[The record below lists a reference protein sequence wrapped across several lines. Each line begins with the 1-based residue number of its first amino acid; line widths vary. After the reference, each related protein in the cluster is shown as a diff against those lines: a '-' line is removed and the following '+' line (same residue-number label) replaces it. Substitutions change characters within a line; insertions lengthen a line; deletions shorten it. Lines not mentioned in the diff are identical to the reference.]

1 MVCPNC
7 GGLNAATARF
17 CVFCGTPLAARASGG
32 GEERKVV
39 TVLFA
44 ELVGFEEQAD
54 QADPEDVKATLLP
67 FHARL
72 KQVIEHFGGTV
83 DKFIGDVVLGVFGA
97 PAAHEDDPI
106 RAVLTALRIQETV
119 AEVNDQIPGPALL
132 VRIGVNTGEAMV
144 ALGGSGPQI
153 GESVTGDA
161 VNVASRLQGVAAG
174 GEIVVGE
181 ETYRATAPFFS
192 YQERPPVH
200 VKGKAETLRI
210 WRPVSARARV
220 GVDLRRPSPTP
231 FVGRADELQ
240 LLEGAFRRALRERSV
255 QLVTVTGEPG
265 VGKTRIVEEL
275 SARLE
280 ELPELIR
287 WRQGRCLPYGEGV
300 SYWALGEIVKAEA
313 GILEADPPAMV
324 GAKLARALEP
334 IVSDQDER
342 EWLRARLSPLAG
354 VGETS
359 STIPREELFR
369 AWQRFLEALATHT
382 PIVLVFE
389 DLHWADPPMLEFL
402 DQLVDRT
409 ARVPMLVICA
419 ARPELYE
426 RHPAWGG
433 GKRNS
438 TTLAVPPL
446 SEPETAM
453 LISALLD
460 RAVLPADT
468 QADLLERAGGNPLF
482 AEEFIRMLV
491 DRELLSPRGGSSLPE
506 GLEIDVPRTV
516 QAIIAARL
524 DTLPLDRKALLHDAA
539 VVGRM
544 FWVGA
549 LSAMSGQEPHA
560 VQEGLHEIVRKELVR
575 PIRVSSLKD
584 QVEYAFWHGLVADVA
599 YGQLPRAARA
609 VKHRAVAEWLERVG
623 QGRLSDLAELLAHHA
638 TRALDLARATGLEDD
653 QELRG
658 RRGPGPGAGRRA
670 GQPPGRGAGRVVVP
684 TGPRAAARGA

>member
-1 MVCPNC
+1 M
-7 GGLNAATARF
+7 NA
-17 CVFCGTPLAARASGG
+17 
-32 GEERKVV
+32 
-39 TVLFA
+39 
-44 ELVGFEEQAD
+44 
-54 QADPEDVKATLLP
+54 
-67 FHARL
+67 
-72 KQVIEHFGGTV
+72 
-83 DKFIGDVVLGVFGA
+83 
-97 PAAHEDDPI
+97 
-106 RAVLTALRIQETV
+106 
-119 AEVNDQIPGPALL
+119 QIPGPALL

-200 VKGKAETLRI
+200 VKGKAESLRI

-220 GVDLRRPSPTP
+220 GVDLRRPSPTRSWAVP
-231 FVGRADELQ
+231 DEAPAARGSVPTGASRAFGPAGHGD
-240 LLEGAFRRALRERSV
+240 RRA
-255 QLVTVTGEPG
+255 GG
-265 VGKTRIVEEL
+265 GKTRIVEEL

-287 WRQGRCLPYGEGV
+287 WRQGRCLPYGDGV

-313 GILEADPPAMV
+313 GIFEADPPAMV

-438 TTLAVPPL
+438 TTLPSLRSP
-446 SEPETAM
+446 
-453 LISALLD
+453 
-460 RAVLPADT
+460 
-468 QADLLERAGGNPLF
+468 
-482 AEEFIRMLV
+482 
-491 DRELLSPRGGSSLPE
+491 SPR
-506 GLEIDVPRTV
+506 
-516 QAIIAARL
+516 
-524 DTLPLDRKALLHDAA
+524 
-539 VVGRM
+539 
-544 FWVGA
+544 
-549 LSAMSGQEPHA
+549 
-560 VQEGLHEIVRKELVR
+560 
-575 PIRVSSLKD
+575 
-584 QVEYAFWHGLVADVA
+584 
-599 YGQLPRAARA
+599 
-609 VKHRAVAEWLERVG
+609 
-623 QGRLSDLAELLAHHA
+623 
-638 TRALDLARATGLEDD
+638 
-653 QELRG
+653 
-658 RRGPGPGAGRRA
+658 RRC
-670 GQPPGRGAGRVVVP
+670 
-684 TGPRAAARGA
+684 